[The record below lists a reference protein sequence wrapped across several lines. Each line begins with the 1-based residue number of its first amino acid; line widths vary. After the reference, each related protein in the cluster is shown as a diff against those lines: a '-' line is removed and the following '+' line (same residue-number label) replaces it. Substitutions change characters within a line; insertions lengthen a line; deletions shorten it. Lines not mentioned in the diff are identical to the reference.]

1 MSEKKKRSFPT
12 AFTVLFII
20 LVLAAILTYLV
31 PSGRFSRLTY
41 DDTTNEFVITDHN
54 DEVST
59 EAASQELLDRLH
71 IQLSLDKFTS
81 GVIRKPIVMKESNSN
96 LKDF

>member
-20 LVLAAILTYLV
+20 LILAAGLTYLV
-31 PSGRFSRLTY
+31 PSGKFSRLTY
-41 DDTTNEFVITDHN
+41 DDITNEFVITDHN

-59 EAASQELLDRLH
+59 EAA
-71 IQLSLDKFTS
+71 I
-81 GVIRKPIVMKESNSN
+81 NSEP
-96 LKDF
+96 LTRIPCLERAPSPTA